1 MSASNRRGLQSLR
14 RALAVPGK
22 LRPQG
27 AQSSE
32 AAQLPF
38 SRAKCPAYLAKRVQR
53 VEQMHGARF
62 FFFLVGCG
70 GCLLIMLAWLF
81 LPPSRGAGGGA
92 QRLKW
97 AQY

>member
-14 RALAVPGK
+14 PALAAPGK

-81 LPPSRGAGGGA
+81 LPPSRGAGGVRSG
-92 QRLKW
+92 
-97 AQY
+97 